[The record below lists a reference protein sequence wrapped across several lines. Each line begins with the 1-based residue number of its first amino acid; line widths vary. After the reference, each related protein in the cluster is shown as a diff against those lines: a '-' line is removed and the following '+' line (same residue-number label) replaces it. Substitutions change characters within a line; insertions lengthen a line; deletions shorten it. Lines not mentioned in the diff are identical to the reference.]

1 MLSKALTSECFRKHT
16 RGMERITAIEQALEI
31 ISRAKF
37 ATVRSAPAA
46 WEFLYRVEKYL
57 EREQKAA
64 FAAYFGEAA

>member
-1 MLSKALTSECFRKHT
+1 
-16 RGMERITAIEQALEI
+16 MERITAIEQALEI